1 MEIKNLDRKY
11 FEENLSNYKLDRA
24 DEDLKKLLD
33 GVTLDSIEEMNT
45 VLTSDIIN
53 LNVEDSE
60 KEDMNMDE
68 TSKLLYLNIN
78 EPDKKS
84 LGAMNF
90 AYKET
95 GKEGLIILSELS
107 KYLPTLITS
116 LSNLRFSDVMNKM
129 NPNINRKPVQDNKV
143 VDITKDDIEVGEYH
157 DLSSN
162 LTNAPLKLLFADIDM
177 DSKSMTKDQEMRFKY
192 MTNIEMAFYGL
203 MKLEKISMEEELD
216 KINSDDEELKA
227 IKENYIKFL
236 ESNKL
241 QNVFLDYDIKGN
253 DLKTSLYFKDVY
265 GISTFKI
272 TRTFKDVFNG
282 ETNLPYY
289 TEYDTK
295 KYNLEDLEKDDI
307 TMSKKLSLLKEGMAV
322 RLGIDFE
329 EDLELTE
336 VEKSHYLVEN
346 DVLELMSFK
355 TPIDTIY
362 LVYKTMNFIKTM
374 AEYDNSIYN
383 NPSEILK
390 WLPRLNISKD
400 DINE

>member
-90 AYKET
+90 AYRET

-203 MKLEKISMEEELD
+203 MKLEKMSMEEELD

>member
-203 MKLEKISMEEELD
+203 MKLEKMSMEEELD

>member
-203 MKLEKISMEEELD
+203 MRLEKMSMEEELD

-253 DLKTSLYFKDVY
+253 DLRTSLYFKDVY
-265 GISTFKI
+265 DISTFKI
-272 TRTFKDVFNG
+272 TRTFKDVFSG

-307 TMSKKLSLLKEGMAV
+307 TISKKLSLLKEGMAV

>member
-203 MKLEKISMEEELD
+203 MKLEKMSMEEELD

-282 ETNLPYY
+282 GANLPYY

-329 EDLELTE
+329 EGSELTE

>member
-24 DEDLKKLLD
+24 NEDLKKLLD

-116 LSNLRFSDVMNKM
+116 LSNLRFSDIMNKM

-143 VDITKDDIEVGEYH
+143 IDITKDDIEVGEYH

-203 MKLEKISMEEELD
+203 MRLEKMSMEEELD

-253 DLKTSLYFKDVY
+253 DLRTSLYFKDVY

-329 EDLELTE
+329 EGSELTE

>member
-11 FEENLSNYKLDRA
+11 FEKNLSNYKLDKA
-24 DEDLKKLLD
+24 DKGLKKILD
-33 GVTLDSIEEMNT
+33 GVTLDSIEEMNS
-45 VLTSDIIN
+45 VLHSDIIN
-53 LNVEDSE
+53 LDVEETE
-60 KEDMNMDE
+60 KNDMNMDDS
-68 TSKLLYLNIN
+68 SKLLYIN
-78 EPDKKS
+78 VKENDKKA

-95 GKEGLIILSELS
+95 GKEGLIILSEVS
-107 KYLPTLITS
+107 KYLPALITA
-116 LSNLRFSDVMNKM
+116 LSNLKFSEIMEKM

-143 VDITKDDIEVGEYH
+143 IDITKEDIEVGEYH
-157 DLSSN
+157 DLTSN

-177 DSKSMTKDQEMRFKY
+177 EKKNLPKDQELRLKY

-203 MKLEKISMEEELD
+203 MKLEKMSMEDELS
-216 KINSDDEELKA
+216 KIGSDDEELKA

-241 QNVFLDYDIKGN
+241 QNVFLDYDIKEN
-253 DLKTSLYFKDVY
+253 DLRTSLYFKDVY

-272 TRTFKDVFNG
+272 TKTFKNVFSE
-282 ETNLPYY
+282 ETELPYY
-289 TEYDTK
+289 TEYDTN

-307 TMSKKLSLLKEGMAV
+307 TMSKKLSLLKEGMAI
-322 RLGIDFE
+322 RLGVDFE
-329 EDLELTE
+329 EGTELTDA
-336 VEKSHYLVEN
+336 EKSHYLVEN
-346 DVLELMSFK
+346 EVLELMSFK

-362 LVYKTMNFIKTM
+362 LVYKTMNFIKTI
-374 AEYDNSIYN
+374 AEYDKDIYN

-390 WLPRLNISKD
+390 WLPRLNIIKD

>member
-1 MEIKNLDRKY
+1 
-11 FEENLSNYKLDRA
+11 
-24 DEDLKKLLD
+24 
-33 GVTLDSIEEMNT
+33 
-45 VLTSDIIN
+45 
-53 LNVEDSE
+53 
-60 KEDMNMDE
+60 
-68 TSKLLYLNIN
+68 
-78 EPDKKS
+78 
-84 LGAMNF
+84 
-90 AYKET
+90 
-95 GKEGLIILSELS
+95 
-107 KYLPTLITS
+107 
-116 LSNLRFSDVMNKM
+116 
-129 NPNINRKPVQDNKV
+129 
-143 VDITKDDIEVGEYH
+143 
-157 DLSSN
+157 
-162 LTNAPLKLLFADIDM
+162 
-177 DSKSMTKDQEMRFKY
+177 

-203 MKLEKISMEEELD
+203 MRLEKMSMEEELD

-253 DLKTSLYFKDVY
+253 DLRTSLYFKDVY

-272 TRTFKDVFNG
+272 TRTFKDVFSG

-307 TMSKKLSLLKEGMAV
+307 TISKKLSLLKEGMAV

>member
-11 FEENLSNYKLDRA
+11 FEENLSNYKLDRS

-143 VDITKDDIEVGEYH
+143 IDITKDDIEVGEYH

-203 MKLEKISMEEELD
+203 IRLEKMSMEEELD
-216 KINSDDEELKA
+216 KVNSDDEELKA

-253 DLKTSLYFKDVY
+253 DLRTSLYFKDVY

-272 TRTFKDVFNG
+272 TRTFKDVFSG

-307 TMSKKLSLLKEGMAV
+307 TISKKLSLLKEGMAV

>member
-45 VLTSDIIN
+45 VLTSEIIN

-129 NPNINRKPVQDNKV
+129 NPNINRKPVQDNKII
-143 VDITKDDIEVGEYH
+143 DITKDDVEVGEYH

-177 DSKSMTKDQEMRFKY
+177 DSKSMTKDQELRFKY

-203 MKLEKISMEEELD
+203 MKLEKMSMEEELD

-253 DLKTSLYFKDVY
+253 DLRTSLYFKDVY

-272 TRTFKDVFNG
+272 TRTFKDVFSG

-322 RLGIDFE
+322 RLGIDFK

-336 VEKSHYLVEN
+336 IEKSHYLVEN

>member
-1 MEIKNLDRKY
+1 M
-11 FEENLSNYKLDRA
+11 
-24 DEDLKKLLD
+24 D

-95 GKEGLIILSELS
+95 GKEGLVILSELS

-116 LSNLRFSDVMNKM
+116 LSNLKFSDVMNKM

-143 VDITKDDIEVGEYH
+143 IDITKDDVEVGEYH

-203 MKLEKISMEEELD
+203 MRLEKMSMEEELD

-253 DLKTSLYFKDVY
+253 DLRTSLYFKDVY

-272 TRTFKDVFNG
+272 TRTFKDVFSG

-307 TMSKKLSLLKEGMAV
+307 TVSKKLSLLKEGMAV
-322 RLGIDFE
+322 RLGIDFK
-329 EDLELTE
+329 EDLDLTE
-336 VEKSHYLVEN
+336 AEKSHYLVEN

>member
-95 GKEGLIILSELS
+95 GKEGLVILSELS

-116 LSNLRFSDVMNKM
+116 LSNLKFSDVMNKM

-143 VDITKDDIEVGEYH
+143 IDITKDDVEVGEYH

-203 MKLEKISMEEELD
+203 MRLEKMGMEEELD

-253 DLKTSLYFKDVY
+253 DLRTSLYFKDVY

-272 TRTFKDVFNG
+272 TRTFKDVFSG

>member
-203 MKLEKISMEEELD
+203 MKLEKMSMEEELD

-282 ETNLPYY
+282 ETNFPYY

-374 AEYDNSIYN
+374 AKYDNSIYN

>member
-143 VDITKDDIEVGEYH
+143 IDITKDDIEVGEYH

-177 DSKSMTKDQEMRFKY
+177 DSKSMTKDQEIRFKY

-203 MKLEKISMEEELD
+203 MRLEKMSMEEELD

-272 TRTFKDVFNG
+272 TRTFKDVFNE
-282 ETNLPYY
+282 ETSLPYY

-322 RLGIDFE
+322 RLGIDFK
-329 EDLELTE
+329 EDLDLTE
-336 VEKSHYLVEN
+336 AEKSHYLVEN

-400 DINE
+400 DTNE

>member
-162 LTNAPLKLLFADIDM
+162 LTNAPLKLLFADIDI

-203 MKLEKISMEEELD
+203 MKLEKMSMEEELD
-216 KINSDDEELKA
+216 KINSGDEELKA

-329 EDLELTE
+329 EGSELTE

>member
-203 MKLEKISMEEELD
+203 MRLEKMSMEEELD

-253 DLKTSLYFKDVY
+253 DLRTSLYFKDVY

-272 TRTFKDVFNG
+272 TRTFKDVFSG
-282 ETNLPYY
+282 ETNLPCY

-307 TMSKKLSLLKEGMAV
+307 TISKKLSLLKEGMAV

>member
-95 GKEGLIILSELS
+95 GKEGLVVLSELS

-116 LSNLRFSDVMNKM
+116 LSNLKFSDVMNKM

-143 VDITKDDIEVGEYH
+143 IDITKDDVEVGEYH

-203 MKLEKISMEEELD
+203 MRLEKMSMEEELD

-253 DLKTSLYFKDVY
+253 DLRTSLYFKDVY

-272 TRTFKDVFNG
+272 TRTFKDVFSG

-295 KYNLEDLEKDDI
+295 KYNLEYLEKDDI

>member
-45 VLTSDIIN
+45 VLASDIIN

-203 MKLEKISMEEELD
+203 MKLEKMSMEEELD

-253 DLKTSLYFKDVY
+253 DLKTSLYFKDIY

>member
-1 MEIKNLDRKY
+1 
-11 FEENLSNYKLDRA
+11 
-24 DEDLKKLLD
+24 
-33 GVTLDSIEEMNT
+33 
-45 VLTSDIIN
+45 
-53 LNVEDSE
+53 
-60 KEDMNMDE
+60 
-68 TSKLLYLNIN
+68 
-78 EPDKKS
+78 
-84 LGAMNF
+84 
-90 AYKET
+90 
-95 GKEGLIILSELS
+95 
-107 KYLPTLITS
+107 
-116 LSNLRFSDVMNKM
+116 
-129 NPNINRKPVQDNKV
+129 
-143 VDITKDDIEVGEYH
+143 
-157 DLSSN
+157 
-162 LTNAPLKLLFADIDM
+162 
-177 DSKSMTKDQEMRFKY
+177 
-192 MTNIEMAFYGL
+192 MAFYGL
-203 MKLEKISMEEELD
+203 MKLEKMSMEEELD

>member
-60 KEDMNMDE
+60 KEVMNMDE

-203 MKLEKISMEEELD
+203 MKLEKMSMEEELD

>member
-116 LSNLRFSDVMNKM
+116 LSNLKFSDVMNRM

-143 VDITKDDIEVGEYH
+143 IDITKDDVEVGEYH

-203 MKLEKISMEEELD
+203 MRLEKMSMEEELD

-253 DLKTSLYFKDVY
+253 DLRTSLYFKDVY

>member
-11 FEENLSNYKLDRA
+11 FEENLSNYKLDKA

-90 AYKET
+90 AYRET

-203 MKLEKISMEEELD
+203 MKLEKMSMEEELD

>member
-33 GVTLDSIEEMNT
+33 GVTLDSIEEMNS

-53 LNVEDSE
+53 LNVEESE

-68 TSKLLYLNIN
+68 SSKLLYLNIN

-116 LSNLRFSDVMNKM
+116 LSNLRFSDVMDKM
-129 NPNINRKPVQDNKV
+129 NPNINRKPVQENKV
-143 VDITKDDIEVGEYH
+143 IDITKDDVEVGEYH

-177 DSKSMTKDQEMRFKY
+177 DSKSMTKDQELRFKY

-203 MKLEKISMEEELD
+203 MKLEKMSMEEELS

-272 TRTFKDVFNG
+272 TRTFKDVFDE
-282 ETNLPYY
+282 ETKLPYY

-329 EDLELTE
+329 EGSELTDI
-336 VEKSHYLVEN
+336 EKSHYLVEN

-362 LVYKTMNFIKTM
+362 LVYKTMNFIKTF
-374 AEYDNSIYN
+374 AEYDKSIYN

>member
-45 VLTSDIIN
+45 VLTSEIIN

-129 NPNINRKPVQDNKV
+129 NPNINRKSVQDNKV
-143 VDITKDDIEVGEYH
+143 IDITKDDVEVGEYH

-177 DSKSMTKDQEMRFKY
+177 DSKSMTKDQELRFKY

-203 MKLEKISMEEELD
+203 MKLEKMSMEEELD

-253 DLKTSLYFKDVY
+253 DLRTSLYFKDVY

-272 TRTFKDVFNG
+272 TRTFKDVFSG

-336 VEKSHYLVEN
+336 IEKSHYLVEN

>member
-143 VDITKDDIEVGEYH
+143 IDITKDDIEVGEYH

-203 MKLEKISMEEELD
+203 MRLEKMSMEEELD

-253 DLKTSLYFKDVY
+253 DLRTSLYFKDVY

-272 TRTFKDVFNG
+272 TRTFKDVFSG

-307 TMSKKLSLLKEGMAV
+307 TISKKLSLLKEGMAV